1 MGNYT
6 PFFIYM
12 DDSREII
19 YLALSNLFISYSNA
33 LRLNKMNQDEKKM
46 TQYIIERS
54 EQLMKG
60 LEEDIK
66 KENNQAIP
74 KPKWNNPIG

>member
-19 YLALSNLFISYSNA
+19 YFALSNLVISYSNA
-33 LRLNKMNQDEKKM
+33 LRLNKMNQDEKEM
-46 TQYIIERS
+46 TQYIIERA
-54 EQLMKG
+54 EQIREG
-60 LEEDIK
+60 LENDIK
-66 KENNQAIP
+66 KENEQPIQ
-74 KPKWNNPIG
+74 KPKWTNH